1 MTSPDPMA
9 ERLAQSVV
17 PATLPLAGALA
28 RLQEAGTGMLL
39 LHAGDHRLFGVLTD
53 GDVRRHILAGGTL
66 NTPCGEIASRS
77 PVVAH
82 PDLTP
87 EQVLQLMDNTREY
100 VINQLPVVA
109 ADGTIAGFWLRSDF
123 VKATPPVSAV
133 IMAGGFGTRLLP
145 LTETTPKPMLPVGN
159 RPLLERTIERLRAA
173 GIADV
178 RVTTHHLGDH
188 IANHFGDGHAF
199 GVRMSYVPEDR
210 PLGTAGA
217 LRRLSPA
224 TETLL
229 VMNGDILTQVDFAAM
244 FAYHREHH
252 AEATIGVRAYELQ
265 VPYGVI
271 ECRDSAVTALQEKPV
286 QRFLVNAGIYLLEP
300 GALAHIPDQERFD
313 MTDLIQ
319 RMLDLGRPV
328 ASFPIVEYWLDIGR
342 PADYEQAQ
350 RDAAG
355 LGA

>member
-1 MTSPDPMA
+1 MT
-9 ERLAQSVV
+9 
-17 PATLPLAGALA
+17 
-28 RLQEAGTGMLL
+28 
-39 LHAGDHRLFGVLTD
+39 
-53 GDVRRHILAGGTL
+53 
-66 NTPCGEIASRS
+66 
-77 PVVAH
+77 PVQA
-82 PDLTP
+82 
-87 EQVLQLMDNTREY
+87 LQLMDSAREY
-100 VINQLPVVA
+100 VINQLPVVT

-123 VKATPPVSAV
+123 VKAAPVLSAV

-145 LTETTPKPMLPVGN
+145 LTEGTPKPMLPVGN

-178 RVTTHHLGDH
+178 RVTTHYLGDL
-188 IANHFGDGHAF
+188 IASHFGDGQAF

-217 LRRLSPA
+217 LRQLAPA

-229 VMNGDILTQVDFAAM
+229 VMNGDILTNVDFAAM
-244 FAYHREHH
+244 YAYHREQR
-252 AEATIGVRAYELQ
+252 ADATIGVRAYELQ
-265 VPYGVI
+265 VPYGVV
-271 ECRDSAVTALQEKPV
+271 ECRDSTVTALQEKPV
-286 QRFLVNAGIYLLEP
+286 QSFLVNAGIYLLEP
-300 GALAHIPDQERFD
+300 SALAHIPDQERFD

-319 RMLDLGRPV
+319 RLLDLGRPV

-355 LGA
+355 MGA